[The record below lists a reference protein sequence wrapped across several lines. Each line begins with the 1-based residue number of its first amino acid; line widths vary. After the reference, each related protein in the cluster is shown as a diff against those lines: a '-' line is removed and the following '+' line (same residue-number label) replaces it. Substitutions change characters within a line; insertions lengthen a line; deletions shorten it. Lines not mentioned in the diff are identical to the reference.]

1 MENNKQTIDIS
12 YESILKVVFVL
23 ATLFFLFYLR
33 HIIFIILIAVIIALI
48 MNPAVDSMHK
58 RKIPR
63 VLGALTLFLLTF
75 LFMGL
80 LSYFV
85 IPPLAKEISQL
96 ASQFPTFVNQIN
108 IDESLIKKQGIDGNL
123 AQSVQGLLIEIS
135 KSLKEAASSFV
146 IAIFSLLGGIFSA
159 ILILV
164 ISFYL
169 VVEEDGVEKFVKE
182 LIPGKFQP
190 QALRIMR
197 KIEIKLGRWFVG
209 QISLGLIVGSLSLVG
224 LYILGVPYAFV
235 LAILA
240 GILELIPY
248 LGPTL
253 SAIPAIIIA
262 YTVSPLLAV
271 LTLLLYFLIQQFENY
286 LIVPKVM
293 EKSVGL
299 HPVVIIIVVLIG
311 GQLGGVLGVILSVP
325 FATILSIIFEDFYSA
340 KVEKTGVVVERK

>member
-1 MENNKQTIDIS
+1 MQ
-12 YESILKVVFVL
+12 
-23 ATLFFLFYLR
+23 
-33 HIIFIILIAVIIALI
+33 
-48 MNPAVDSMHK
+48 K
-58 RKIPR
+58 RKLPR
-63 VLGALTLFLLTF
+63 VLGALTLFMLTF

-108 IDESLIKKQGIDGNL
+108 IDESLIKRQGIDGGL
-123 AQSVQGLLIEIS
+123 AQSVQGLLVEIS
-135 KSLKEAASSFV
+135 RSLKETASSF
-146 IAIFSLLGGIFSA
+146 IAAIFGLLGGIFSA
-159 ILILV
+159 VLILV

-182 LIPGKFQP
+182 LIPGKFQS
-190 QALRIMR
+190 QALRIIR
-197 KIEIKLGRWFVG
+197 KIEVKLGRWFVG

-248 LGPTL
+248 LGPAL

-325 FATILSIIFEDFYSA
+325 FATILSIILEDFYSA
-340 KVEKTGVVVERK
+340 KEEKAGVIERK